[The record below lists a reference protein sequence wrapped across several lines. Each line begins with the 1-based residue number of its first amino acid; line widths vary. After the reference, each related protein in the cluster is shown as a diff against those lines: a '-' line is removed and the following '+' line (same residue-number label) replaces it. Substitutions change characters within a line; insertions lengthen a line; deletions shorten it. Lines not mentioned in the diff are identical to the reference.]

1 MNGLGWWKWKITAD
15 KNRYCYLYF
24 ELICAQ
30 LGLIYIYILVIV
42 SKENKTYFL
51 FCTHA
56 CNECMNRM
64 ASVSLPDNVF
74 QLFFTLL
81 HRINISCWWCLM
93 MCKAIRC
100 WNIRNSR
107 LFCFW
112 FCTCSK
118 SMQLQ
123 KKKPTHTPKGK
134 KKKAL
139 RFGKKWLLFTRN
151 HWLKL
156 FHLKLFICRF
166 KKKRWDSR
174 RRMLG

>member
-1 MNGLGWWKWKITAD
+1 M
-15 KNRYCYLYF
+15 
-24 ELICAQ
+24 
-30 LGLIYIYILVIV
+30 V

-56 CNECMNRM
+56 CNEYINGM
-64 ASVSLPDNVF
+64 ALVNLLDNVI

-81 HRINISCWWCLM
+81 HRINTSCWWCLM

-100 WNIRNSR
+100 WNISNSR
-107 LFCFW
+107 IFFFFFW
-112 FCTCSK
+112 FCIVRACNYKIQNPPT
-118 SMQLQ
+118 LQ
-123 KKKPTHTPKGK
+123 KEKKR
-134 KKKAL
+134 AL
-139 RFGKKWLLFTRN
+139 RLGQKWLLFTQN

-166 KKKRWDSR
+166 KEKRWDSR